1 MKVFLEVEKGENRGE
16 RYQLEL
22 NRYRAIGR
30 ADNGAHT
37 AQFTPEGD
45 AALDDEELARVA
57 RHMERRRKGNVFARW
72 GVRLGSSFRRGP
84 DILLNDAKVSRT
96 HCMLFVDAQG
106 ASVVDLLSTNGV
118 MVNGR
123 KVSEADLSEGD
134 IVHVGKSRCVVR
146 FE

>member
-16 RYQLEL
+16 CFQLEV

-37 AQFTPEGD
+37 LQFTEDGD
-45 AALDDEELARVA
+45 VALDDEELARVD
-57 RHMERRRKGNVFARW
+57 RHIRRRRGDTIKRV
-72 GVRLGSSFRRGP
+72 GVGDPSGYRRGP
-84 DILLNDAKVSRT
+84 DILLDDSKVSRT
-96 HCMLFVDAQG
+96 HCMLFVDEQG

-118 MVNGR
+118 LVNGQ
-123 KVSEADLSEGD
+123 KVSEADLREGD

-146 FE
+146 FR